1 MKNLETLIQELCPD
15 GVEFVKLG
23 DVIQSINTGLNPRRF
38 FSLNTPDANN
48 FYVTIREMK
57 NGRIVFNNDTD
68 KINDEALKLCN
79 NRSNLERGDVLF
91 SGTGTIGQIVV
102 LEENPNNW
110 NIKEGLYALKPIQER
125 IVSKYLAYV
134 LRSTQIR
141 KLFLKKALGG
151 TVKSVPMKVLSNI
164 EIPLPPIEVQTE
176 IVHILDKLTSLE
188 AELEAELDCRK
199 RQYEYYRDKLLS
211 FDNVGDQEVEWKKMS
226 EVGTF
231 IRGNGL
237 QKKDFTE
244 SGVGCIHYGQIYT
257 KLNTFT
263 DKTLTYCSENV
274 AKKLTPVHPGDLII
288 ACTSENVEDV
298 CKSVAWLGKGDIV
311 TGGHACVFSHHENP
325 KYIAY
330 LLQTENFFQQKKKYA
345 RGVKVIDIKVADLQ
359 KITLPIP
366 SLDEQNR
373 IVSILDRFESL
384 TTSLQSGLPAEI
396 SARRQQYEHYRD
408 KLLTFKRKGAA

>member
-1 MKNLETLIQELCPD
+1 MTNLEILIQELCPD
-15 GVEFVKLG
+15 GVEFRTMEEVFEIRNGYTPSK
-23 DVIQSINTGLNPRRF
+23 NNPDF
-38 FSLNTPDANN
+38 WEGG
-48 FYVTIREMK
+48 TIPWFRMEDIRQ
-57 NGRIVFNNDTD
+57 NGRILSDAIQHITPAAI
-68 KINDEALKLCN
+68 KGK
-79 NRSNLERGDVLF
+79 GLF
-91 SGTGTIGQIVV
+91 PANSIIIATTATIGEHALVIADSLANQQFTNLVV
-102 LEENPNNW
+102 RKSLSACLLPKFVFYYMFVIDEWCKKNVNAGNFASVDMKRFKKLE
-110 NIKEGLYALKPIQER
+110 
-125 IVSKYLAYV
+125 
-134 LRSTQIR
+134 
-141 KLFLKKALGG
+141 F
-151 TVKSVPMKVLSNI
+151 
-164 EIPLPPIEVQTE
+164 PLPPIEVQTE
-176 IVHILDKLTSLE
+176 IVRILDKFTSLE

-211 FDNVGDQEVEWKKMS
+211 FENVGGQEVEWKKMS

-257 KLNTFT
+257 KFNTFT

-274 AKKLTPVHPGDLII
+274 ARKLTPVHPGDLII

-298 CKSVAWLGKGDIV
+298 CKTVAWLGKEDIV

-366 SLDEQNR
+366 SLEEQHR
-373 IVSILDRFESL
+373 IVSILNRFESL

-396 SARRQQYEHYRD
+396 VARRQQYEHYRD

>member
-1 MKNLETLIQELCPD
+1 MKNLETLIQKLCPD

-23 DVIQSINTGLNPRRF
+23 EVCEIKTGKGITQKDCSESSKYPVYSGGKEPMGYYKEFNRNANTVTVSRVGAYAGFVN
-38 FSLNTPDANN
+38 
-48 FYVTIREMK
+48 YVTED
-57 NGRIVFNNDTD
+57 FYLNDKCFSVLPQKD
-68 KINDEALKLCN
+68 EDIN
-79 NRSNLERGDVLF
+79 
-91 SGTGTIGQIVV
+91 
-102 LEENPNNW
+102 
-110 NIKEGLYALKPIQER
+110 
-125 IVSKYLAYV
+125 SKYLYY
-134 LRSTQIR
+134 
-141 KLFLKKALGG
+141 KLKALECSIINMQSGG
-151 TVKSVPMKVLSNI
+151 GVPTINTKKVGSL

-176 IVHILDKLTSLE
+176 IVRILDKFTSLE

-211 FDNVGDQEVEWKKMS
+211 FDNVEGQEVEWKKMS

-257 KLNTFT
+257 KFNTFT
-263 DKTLTYCSENV
+263 DKTLTFCSENV
-274 AKKLTPVHPGDLII
+274 ARKLTPVHPGDLII

-298 CKSVAWLGKGDIV
+298 CKTVAWLGKEDIV

-366 SLDEQNR
+366 SLEEQHR

-384 TTSLQSGLPAEI
+384 TTSLQFGLPAEI
-396 SARRQQYEHYRD
+396 VARRQQYEHYRD

>member
-1 MKNLETLIQELCPD
+1 MKNLETLIKDLCPD
-15 GVEFVKLG
+15 GVEFRTMEEVFEIRNGYTPSK
-23 DVIQSINTGLNPRRF
+23 NNPDF
-38 FSLNTPDANN
+38 WEGG
-48 FYVTIREMK
+48 TIPWFRMEDIRQ
-57 NGRIVFNNDTD
+57 NGRILSDAIQHITPAAI
-68 KINDEALKLCN
+68 KGK
-79 NRSNLERGDVLF
+79 GLF
-91 SGTGTIGQIVV
+91 PANSIIIATTATIGEHALVIADSLANQQFTNLAVRKSLSACLLPKFVFYYMFVIDEWCKKNVNAGNFASV
-102 LEENPNNW
+102 DMKRFKKLE
-110 NIKEGLYALKPIQER
+110 
-125 IVSKYLAYV
+125 
-134 LRSTQIR
+134 
-141 KLFLKKALGG
+141 F
-151 TVKSVPMKVLSNI
+151 
-164 EIPLPPIEVQTE
+164 PLPPIKVQTE
-176 IVHILDKLTSLE
+176 IVRILDKFTSLE

-211 FDNVGDQEVEWKKMS
+211 FDNVGGQEVEWKKMS

-257 KLNTFT
+257 KFNTFT

-274 AKKLTPVHPGDLII
+274 ARKLTPVHPGDLII

-298 CKSVAWLGKGDIV
+298 CKTVAWLGKEDIV

-366 SLDEQNR
+366 SLEEQQR

-384 TTSLQSGLPAEI
+384 TTSLQSGFPAEI
-396 SARRQQYEHYRD
+396 AARRQQYEHYRD